1 MHATAIVAPKVMP
14 FAEKS
19 RHYQNKILRSMKGK
33 VDDLFS
39 DNQMDR
45 VDDCL
50 RFLDLCKSDLGPPT
64 RVVQAEA
71 ALAAQLES
79 LKLAE
84 KNLLIPLLSHLNNE
98 VNEDMIL
105 VFPSLEKRSKE
116 LLSGLRRKDR
126 EDKIDLQPISDFMY
140 DYCR

>member
-1 MHATAIVAPKVMP
+1 
-14 FAEKS
+14 
-19 RHYQNKILRSMKGK
+19 
-33 VDDLFS
+33 
-39 DNQMDR
+39 
-45 VDDCL
+45 
-50 RFLDLCKSDLGPPT
+50 
-64 RVVQAEA
+64 
-71 ALAAQLES
+71 LES